1 MATARTRRKLGRG
14 IAARIELPPAATLV
28 RGGAIL
34 LAAALLAVVLARQAL
49 AVQARRADVAT
60 ASRFGMAEEARLR
73 QAMIKG
79 LTQPKSLADP
89 RIARD
94 ARAVLREQPLEA
106 PALRMLALQAR
117 AAGDA
122 AKGRAYARL
131 AEAVTRRET
140 ITQIFMVEEAA
151 RDSDARRALDHL
163 DMALRSTN
171 QGRTVLFTVLGKI
184 MADPGIR
191 REMTRYVARRTPWL
205 PEFLDFS
212 VREGSASAAN
222 TARLLIE
229 ADAEKRPGLLRP
241 IAALLLGALVDQRE
255 FALAGEIYRRAR
267 GSAPDLTASPRLTRA
282 SFDPRYGPL
291 SWEVVDGAASGAAV
305 GYAPDGAAQV
315 QAFAS
320 TGEKGTVLRRT
331 LRLRPGVYRQF
342 ERRAVASGDD
352 STRMRWRLS
361 CLGKTV
367 EPIWQGPEKP
377 LGYRAQ
383 GMAGPRIPAS
393 CPVQL
398 LELVADGGS
407 NLDGVEVTI
416 GDFDLRP

>member
-1 MATARTRRKLGRG
+1 MARTKPKARRRP
-14 IAARIELPPAATLV
+14 ADFQLPSTATLV
-28 RGGAIL
+28 RIGAIVVAAVL
-34 LAAALLAVVLARQAL
+34 LAALLARQAL
-49 AVQARRADVAT
+49 AVQARRGDPAVA
-60 ASRFGMAEEARLR
+60 ARVGAGAEARLR
-73 QAMIKG
+73 AAMIAG
-79 LTQPKSLADP
+79 LTKPTTLADP
-89 RIARD
+89 KIARD
-94 ARAVLREQPLEA
+94 ARAVLRDQPLDA

-117 AAGDA
+117 ASGHA
-122 AKGRAYARL
+122 AEGREYARL

-140 ITQIFMVEEAA
+140 LTQIFLVEEAA
-151 RDSDARRALDHL
+151 RAGNARGALDHL

-212 VREGSASAAN
+212 VREGAASAAN

-229 ADAEKRPGLLRP
+229 ADAEKRPQLLAP

-267 GSAPDLTASPRLTRA
+267 GAAPDLTGTAKMTRA
-282 SFDPRYGPL
+282 TFDPRFGPL

-305 GYAPDGAAQV
+305 RYGADGTAEV
-315 QAFAS
+315 DAFAS
-320 TGEKGTVLRRT
+320 EGEKAVVLRRT
-331 LRLRPGVYRQF
+331 LRLRPGAYRLF
-342 ERRAVASGDD
+342 ERRSVASGDD
-352 STRMRWRLS
+352 STRMAWQMS

-367 EPIWQGPEKP
+367 EPIWKGPEKP

-383 GMAGPRIPAS
+383 GSPGPRIAAN

-398 LELVADGGS
+398 LELRANGGTGM
-407 NLDGVEVTI
+407 DGVEVTI
-416 GDFDLRP
+416 GGFDLRP